1 MQHIQNV
8 DPGCFVIVL
17 VGLPASGKS
26 SFAQTFYPHF
36 IRLDGDALK
45 SSANVLKALKRAL
58 DANTGNIIVD
68 ATNRS
73 FDVRKNIIAECKSRN
88 PPVKVIC
95 AWFNVPPKTC
105 VERAKQREANN
116 IAQGLDPKHI
126 PPAAIVKMH
135 WQGKDPTIDEG
146 FECIGVTDPEKGCYL
161 ITK

>member
-1 MQHIQNV
+1 MQHNQIV
-8 DPGCFVIVL
+8 DPGRFVIVL

-26 SFAQTFYPHF
+26 SFCQTFYPHF

-73 FDVRKNIIAECKSRN
+73 SDVRKNIIAECKSRN
-88 PPVKVIC
+88 PQVKVIC
-95 AWFNVPPKTC
+95 AWFNVPSKTC
-105 VERAKQREANN
+105 IERAKQRETNN

-126 PPAAIVKMH
+126 PPAVFVKMQ
-135 WQGKDPTIDEG
+135 WQGKDPTMDEG
-146 FECIGVTDPEKGCYL
+146 FECIGVIDSNNNCYL
-161 ITK
+161 ISK